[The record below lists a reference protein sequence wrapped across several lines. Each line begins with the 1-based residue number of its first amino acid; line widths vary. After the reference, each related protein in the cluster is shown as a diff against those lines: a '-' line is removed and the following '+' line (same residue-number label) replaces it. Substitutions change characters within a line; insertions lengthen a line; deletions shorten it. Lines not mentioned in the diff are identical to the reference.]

1 MRIVRRGLKTP
12 GELAGVGVE
21 RDDAAGPWVVA
32 GTHRSVQ
39 HRSGIPRAHVKQ
51 IELRIVGARH
61 PHLSAGG
68 AAAPRARRSGRR
80 RAVEDPLCLPRIGI
94 DGLQGARQVVEI
106 ARHADQQMVADDE
119 RRVGRPEPAS
129 GVRDLDVPFH
139 FARVR
144 VERDEMGVGRGQVYE
159 VLVDGGPA
167 MADVEALIRRIGIA
181 PELARR
187 ARVERPDVVRG
198 RHVDHA
204 VHQDRR
210 RLDLLRLS
218 RLKRPRQRELADV
231 RRRDLGQR
239 AVALTRIVAVIGR
252 PTVR

>member
-1 MRIVRRGLKTP
+1 MLQVHGLSP
-12 GELAGVGVE
+12 
-21 RDDAAGPWVVA
+21 
-32 GTHRSVQ
+32 HRPVQ
-39 HRSGIPRAHVKQ
+39 HRRGIPGPDVHE
-51 IELRIVGARH
+51 IEIRIVGARH

-167 MADVEALIRRIGIA
+167 MADVEALIRRIGVA

-218 RLKRPRQRELADV
+218 RLERPGQRELMDIG
-231 RRRDLGQR
+231 RRDLR
-239 AVALTRIVAVIGR
+239 EAAVALAGVVAVVGGPAVLR
-252 PTVR
+252 GHKHADREDR